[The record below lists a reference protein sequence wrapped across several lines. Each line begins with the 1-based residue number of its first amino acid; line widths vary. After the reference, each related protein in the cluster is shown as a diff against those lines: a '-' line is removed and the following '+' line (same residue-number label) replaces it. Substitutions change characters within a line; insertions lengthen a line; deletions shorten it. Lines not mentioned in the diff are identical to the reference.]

1 MNQPIEPFKVRLKKA
16 MELQALKP
24 VELAEKCGIS
34 KSTVSHYMSGY
45 TKPKS
50 NRLYIMA
57 KVLNVNEAWLMGFDV
72 PMEKDSYAQFSSP
85 STIGFEITARS
96 LKYSPEIFKSLC
108 DSVKNIDATNNIT
121 ISDGDTVFNSVY
133 DLLTSPLVSY
143 EKKAIFLRTMIDFVI
158 YDTKKEKLFVLY
170 DSGKNEAKQVLENIL
185 QNCHNLTLEGL
196 HKIEEYTSDISSVNS
211 YVRLSTEEDSF
222 LNAACD
228 TGATPEQKDNA
239 DNVMMDDG
247 EWE

>member
-1 MNQPIEPFKVRLKKA
+1 MDKVDIKDRIKEA
-16 MELQALKP
+16 MELREINQTELSKKANIDKGQLSSYIAGKYKPRQNNIEALSIA
-24 VELAEKCGIS
+24 LD
-34 KSTVSHYMSGY
+34 
-45 TKPKS
+45 
-50 NRLYIMA
+50 
-57 KVLNVNEAWLMGFDV
+57 VNEAWLMGFDV

-96 LKYSPEIFKSLC
+96 LKYSPEIFKDLC
-108 DSVKNIDATNNIT
+108 DSIKNIDVANNMT
-121 ISDGDTVFNSVY
+121 ISDGDTVFDSVY

-170 DSGKNEAKQVLENIL
+170 DSGKNESKQVLENIL

-211 YVRLSTEEDSF
+211 YLKPSTEENSF
-222 LNAACD
+222 LNAAHENSP
-228 TGATPEQKDNA
+228 TFKQKNDA
-239 DNVMMDDG
+239 DNIMMNDD

>member
-1 MNQPIEPFKVRLKKA
+1 MKTDEFKKRFNEAITSRNMKPIELSQKTGL
-16 MELQALKP
+16 
-24 VELAEKCGIS
+24 S
-34 KSTVSHYMSGY
+34 KSTISHYMSGY
-45 TKPKS
+45 AKPKS
-50 NRLYIMA
+50 DKLYMLA
-57 KVLNVNEAWLMGFDV
+57 KALDVNEAWLMGLDV

-96 LKYSPEIFKSLC
+96 LKYSPEIFKGLC
-108 DSVKNIDATNNIT
+108 DSIKNIDVTNNMT
-121 ISDGDTVFNSVY
+121 ISDGDTVFDSVY

-170 DSGKNEAKQVLENIL
+170 DSGKNESKQVLENIL

-211 YVRLSTEEDSF
+211 YLKPNTEENSF
-222 LNAACD
+222 LNAAHENSP
-228 TGATPEQKDNA
+228 TFKQKNDA
-239 DNVMMDDG
+239 DNIMMNDD